1 MTGENTTQTALV
13 LRETPQRKHNEYS
26 NDRELFLKIIVSFF
40 DRMRSEEIAFI
51 GNSVAFHMGGSHVR
65 NLFLLLP
72 SFLR

>member
-13 LRETPQRKHNEYS
+13 LRETPQRQHNEYS
-26 NDRELFLKIIVSFF
+26 NDREFIVSFF

-72 SFLR
+72 SFPQ

>member
-13 LRETPQRKHNEYS
+13 LRETPQRKLNEYS
-26 NDRELFLKIIVSFF
+26 NDRESLKFIVSFF